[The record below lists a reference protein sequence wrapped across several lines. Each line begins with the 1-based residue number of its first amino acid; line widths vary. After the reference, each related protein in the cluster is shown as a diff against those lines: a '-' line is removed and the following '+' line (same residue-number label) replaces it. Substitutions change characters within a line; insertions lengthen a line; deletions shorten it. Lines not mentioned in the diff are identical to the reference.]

1 MEALELFKI
10 RERMCRQGCKRCPLS
25 YTNNGFHLDCLLFMI
40 RRPEK
45 FEEIVVEWAAKHPL
59 KSRGNALKEL
69 FPNVEERNGVPN
81 VCPRVIE
88 GKTSRDY
95 NCVRKTCWD
104 CVKEYWE
111 GEYVQK

>member
-10 RERMCRQGCKRCPLS
+10 MDRMCKQGCKKCPVS
-25 YTNNGFHLDCLLFMI
+25 YANNGFQLGCLEFMLSH
-40 RRPEK
+40 PEK
-45 FEEIVVEWAAKHPL
+45 FVQLVENWAAENPI
-59 KSRGNALKEL
+59 KSRESVLKEV

-104 CVKEYWE
+104 CIKEYWE
-111 GEYVQK
+111 GEYVK

>member
-10 RERMCRQGCKRCPLS
+10 RERMCKQGCKKCPVS
-25 YTNNGFHLDCLLFMI
+25 YCNNGFQLDCLEFMLSN
-40 RRPEK
+40 PEK
-45 FEEIVVEWAAKHPL
+45 FVLLVENWAAENPI
-59 KSRGNALKEL
+59 KSRESVLKEV

-104 CVKEYWE
+104 CIKEYWE
-111 GEYVQK
+111 GEYVK